1 MSEST
6 RDSDICFKLPIKPAV
21 AAAAVVFVLLW
32 AIPLLMA
39 RPMAEDLPTMV
50 VTDSLGR
57 EVLMPRP
64 VERIAMGG
72 RAVLMLADALYLF
85 PGASERLVGVGHITQ
100 GKGNFLEAIDPDYH
114 NNRTIFSS
122 AVGPEQIATTRPDV
136 VILKSIMRQELG
148 EGLSQLGI
156 PVVYVDLETPQQY
169 ERDLR
174 ILGQILQNQTRAD
187 ELIAYFAQRRGA
199 VEHRTAALDED
210 QRPRVLLLSYTE
222 SAGEPVFAIPPA
234 RWIQSDLVRMAGGTP
249 VWVGEHPGGGWA
261 PVGFEQIA
269 AWDPDKIVLVA
280 YRHGIDGVTERVR
293 RRREWRRLRALQND
307 AFFGFPSDF
316 YSWDQPD
323 VRWLLGLQWLATR
336 IHPELFA
343 DLDIDAAMREF
354 FSVLYDMSRAEID
367 ALIVPQLEG
376 DLP

>member
-1 MSEST
+1 M
-6 RDSDICFKLPIKPAV
+6 CFKLPIRPTV
-21 AAAAVVFVLLW
+21 AAAAVVLALLS
-32 AIPLLMA
+32 AVPQLMA

-50 VTDSLGR
+50 VTDALGR
-57 EVLMPRP
+57 DVLMPRP
-64 VERIAMGG
+64 AERIAMGG

-114 NNRTIFSS
+114 TNRTIFSS
-122 AVGPEQIATTRPDV
+122 TVGPEQIAATRPDV

-148 EGLSQLGI
+148 AGLAQLGI

-174 ILGQILQNQTRAD
+174 IMGQILQNETRAE
-187 ELIAYFAQRRGA
+187 ELIAYFAERRA
-199 VEHRTAALDED
+199 AIERRTAALGED
-210 QRPRVLLLSYTE
+210 QRPRVLLLYYSE
-222 SAGEPVFAIPPA
+222 SAGEPVFSIPPS

-269 AWDPDKIVLVA
+269 AWDPDTIVLVA
-280 YRHGIDGVTERVR
+280 YRHGIDAVTERVR
-293 RRREWRRLRALQND
+293 QRREWRQLRALQND
-307 AFFGFPSDF
+307 ALFGFASDF

-354 FSVLYDMSRAEID
+354 FSVLYDMSQAEIE